1 MAWLGQD
8 YSIYTDSLNRMIEAL
23 QQARIIA
30 LDQPDAPAPL
40 LSGPGIEV
48 IRGPGRP
55 RKNIDPGMLQAL
67 TTSSRTTRNRLG
79 ELFECSGRTI
89 RRRLVDYGLSP
100 SGPPVYRT
108 TQDSDGDTVQIF
120 SPGTSSDLSSL
131 SDNELD
137 VLLRDIHIQF
147 PSFGRRMIDGYLLQM
162 GQRVPRSRVLASY
175 ERLFGPSDQHFAQR
189 RIARTPYNVPGP
201 NSLWHHDG
209 QHGRH

>member
-8 YSIYTDSLNRMIEAL
+8 HSIYTDSLNRMIEAL

-40 LSGPGIEV
+40 LSGPDIEA
-48 IRGPGRP
+48 ICGPGRP

-67 TTSSRTTRNRLG
+67 TTSSQTTRNRLG

-100 SGPPVYRT
+100 SGPPVYQT
-108 TQDSDGDTVQIF
+108 TQDSDGDMVQIF

-137 VLLRDIHIQF
+137 ILLRDIHIQF

-175 ERLFGPSDQHFAQR
+175 ERLFGPSD
-189 RIARTPYNVPGP
+189 
-201 NSLWHHDG
+201 
-209 QHGRH
+209 